1 MSISFNVLGY
11 LLNMKEGVVVAV
23 GVWVRVY
30 KTPLISLLEE
40 EFCHFNMRSL
50 GLLAVA
56 LHASLLALLQAQG
69 PHKTAARDGAYMR
82 SMQRFS
88 LLDRSSSYHLPTYMM
103 HLYRN
108 FRSNFSRPLDTM
120 ERDAAR
126 QADTVKSV
134 VAKGEIWS
142 KRETFLFFLNDFLP
156 RCFLC
161 LFMNASEMLS
171 RSVKNAAPDGPSGG
185 FESTSP
191 SQGGGEANNHCRDQ
205 RVKRAQ
211 VFFFFCLILKVN
223 LLFFFSFILFLK

>member
-23 GVWVRVY
+23 GGWVRVY

-108 FRSNFSRPLDTM
+108 FRSNFSRPLDIM

-142 KRETFLFFLNDFLP
+142 KRETFLFFYYYYFLS

-161 LFMNASEMLS
+161 LFMKASEMLS
-171 RSVKNAAPDGPSGG
+171 RPVKTAAPDGP
-185 FESTSP
+185 
-191 SQGGGEANNHCRDQ
+191 
-205 RVKRAQ
+205 
-211 VFFFFCLILKVN
+211 
-223 LLFFFSFILFLK
+223 